1 MRPPE
6 NITSIFIAEGPEH
19 YGLLEDDPLA
29 LWKEISR
36 AKKDWNKMT
45 AAEKEL
51 HRRISG
57 CLEKLSACLLQCRRL
72 KEHHEWLITQ
82 AKQNAI
88 DNLPPDINQIS
99 AAFSSSAAIA
109 DFEALVLQARA
120 ALDRLTLYLTS
131 YFRNPSS
138 RYTKLSNILENFVNR
153 DVIAKQLIQIH
164 QASEPWINGL
174 LSAINS
180 GQSFRSIIAHREAA
194 MERMNSCF
202 AINFMDSRHALL
214 FDCEL
219 WGFGVFKTTIESAQH
234 LSFLIL
240 NSLAVMSSHSTIPFS
255 SFNIRWENKT
265 ILFADYV
272 IEENEGS
279 PLGPNAMRIA
289 AKMIPGGMTVLAKN
303 VKPEINNHIVFLDE
317 C

>member
-1 MRPPE
+1 M
-6 NITSIFIAEGPEH
+6 
-19 YGLLEDDPLA
+19 LEDGPIA
-29 LWKEISR
+29 LWQEMAR

-45 AAEKEL
+45 PAEKEL
-51 HRRISG
+51 HRRVSG

-109 DFEALVLQARA
+109 DFEALVLQSRA

-131 YFRNPSS
+131 HFRNPSS
-138 RYTKLSNILENFVNR
+138 RYTKLSNILGNFVNR
-153 DVIAKQLIQIH
+153 DMIAKQLIQIH
-164 QASEPWINGL
+164 QESESWIDGL

-202 AINFMDSRHALL
+202 VENRRALL

-219 WGFGVFKTTIESAQH
+219 WGFGVFKTAIEAAQH

-240 NSLAVMSSHSTIPFS
+240 NSLAILSSHSILPFS
-255 SFNIRWENKT
+255 SFNILWENKT

-272 IEENEGS
+272 MEEGDGA
-279 PLGPNAMRIA
+279 PLGSNAMRIPA
-289 AKMIPGGMTVLAKN
+289 RMIPGGMTVLAAN
-303 VKPEINNHIVFLDE
+303 VKPEIYDHLVCLNE
-317 C
+317 